1 MIDNDISLIEV
12 KNIIEKIYLEASNHN
27 IVDKKK
33 FRAKYDND
41 IGLLDKLEGSSIIF
55 EKNYEKG
62 EYYELHVWS
71 LYLLNDKNENVKLFF
86 KKSEKIF
93 EYIKQFYKKFQDEDI
108 EVDAIIKST
117 KEDLF
122 LIRIF
127 VKYFD
132 FFFSSRPT
140 DLFLNDSFI
149 LRISERVLKYKSYT
163 DLLAEINR
171 HSLDNFNKLNEKS
184 ISFFQSVE
192 YTDNNR
198 QKKEVF
204 IVHGH
209 DNSLKNEISA
219 FLTNLELVPIIL
231 HEQANMGK
239 TIIEKLEYYTDVDYA
254 IILYTPCD
262 VGGKKDEDQNFRAR
276 QNVVFEHGFLMSKLG
291 RNNISV
297 IKKGNVE
304 LPNDITGTVY
314 VDDKSNWQHNLVK
327 ELKSVGFN
335 IDVNKVFQE
344 DK

>member
-41 IGLLDKLEGSSIIF
+41 IELLDKLEGSSIIWRQ
-55 EKNYEKG
+55 NYEKG

-93 EYIKQFYKKFQDEDI
+93 EYIKQFYKEFQDEDI
-108 EVDAIIKST
+108 EVDAIIKNT
-117 KEDLF
+117 NEDLF
-122 LIRIF
+122 LIRTFI
-127 VKYFD
+127 KYFD

-149 LRISERVLKYKSYT
+149 LKISEQVLLHKSYN
-163 DLLAEINR
+163 DLLADINR
-171 HSLDNFNKLNEKS
+171 DSLNKLNRKS
-184 ISFFQSVE
+184 TSFYQSVE
-192 YTDNNR
+192 YIDNNR
-198 QKKEVF
+198 QKKKVF

-209 DNSLKNEISA
+209 DDLLKNEVSI
-219 FLTNLELVPIIL
+219 FLKNLGLVPVIL
-231 HEQANMGK
+231 HEQANKGK

-314 VDDKSNWQHNLVK
+314 VDGKSNWQSNLVK
-327 ELKSVGFN
+327 ELKSAKFD
-335 IDVNKVFQE
+335 IDVNKIFQE

>member
-41 IGLLDKLEGSSIIF
+41 IELLDKLEGSSIIWR
-55 EKNYEKG
+55 KNYEKG

-93 EYIKQFYKKFQDEDI
+93 EYIKQFYKEFQDEDI
-108 EVDAIIKST
+108 EVDAIIKNT
-117 KEDLF
+117 NEDLF
-122 LIRIF
+122 LIRTFI
-127 VKYFD
+127 KYFD

-149 LRISERVLKYKSYT
+149 LKISERVLMYKSYK

-171 HSLDNFNKLNEKS
+171 DSLNNFNKLNRKS
-184 ISFFQSVE
+184 TSFYQSVE
-192 YTDNNR
+192 YIDNNR
-198 QKKEVF
+198 QKKKVF

-209 DNSLKNEISA
+209 DDSLKNEISA

-262 VGGKKDEDQNFRAR
+262 IGGKKDEDQNFRAR

-297 IKKGNVE
+297 IKKGSVE

-314 VDDKSNWQHNLVK
+314 VDGKSNWQHNLVK
-327 ELKSVGFN
+327 ELKSAGFN

>member
-12 KNIIEKIYLEASNHN
+12 KNIIEKIYLEDSNHN

-33 FRAKYDND
+33 FRAKYDHD
-41 IGLLDKLEGSSIIF
+41 IELLDKLEGSSIIWR
-55 EKNYEKG
+55 KNYEKG
-62 EYYELHVWS
+62 EYYELHLRS
-71 LYLLNDKNENVKLFF
+71 LYLLNDKNEDVKLFF

-93 EYIKQFYKKFQDEDI
+93 EYIKQFYKEFQDEDI
-108 EVDAIIKST
+108 EVDEIIKNT
-117 KEDLF
+117 NEDLF
-122 LIRIF
+122 LIRTFI
-127 VKYFD
+127 KYFD

-149 LRISERVLKYKSYT
+149 LKISERVLKYKSYT
-163 DLLAEINR
+163 DLLAEINTD
-171 HSLDNFNKLNEKS
+171 SLNNLNKLNEKS
-184 ISFFQSVE
+184 ISLLQSVE
-192 YTDNNR
+192 YRDNNR
-198 QKKEVF
+198 QKKKVF

-209 DNSLKNEISA
+209 DDSLKNEISA

-262 VGGKKDEDQNFRAR
+262 IGGKKDEEQNFRAR

-314 VDDKSNWQHNLVK
+314 VDGKSNWQSNLVK
-327 ELKSVGFN
+327 ELKSAGFD
-335 IDVNKVFQE
+335 IDVNNVF
-344 DK
+344 